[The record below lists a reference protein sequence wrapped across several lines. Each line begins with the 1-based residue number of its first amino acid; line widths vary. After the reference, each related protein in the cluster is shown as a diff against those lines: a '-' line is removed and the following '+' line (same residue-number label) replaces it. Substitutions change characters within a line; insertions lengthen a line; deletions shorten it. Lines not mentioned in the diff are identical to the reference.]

1 MPVDHYENFP
11 VASFLVPAHLRRPI
25 EAIYRFARSADDIAD
40 EGNATSDER
49 LAGLAAYQ
57 QELDRIAAGMPA
69 QSPLFIAL
77 AEEIRKHG
85 LPLQLFRDL
94 LDAFAQDVVKKRYT
108 DYPELLDYCRRSAD
122 PVGRLVLHLCGRTG
136 AAQLEQSDCICSA
149 LQLINFLQDVAVD
162 WQKER
167 IYIPLADLP
176 RFRISE
182 GDIAAGRWSANWAAL
197 MDFENDR
204 ARELLLRGAP
214 LVHALP
220 GRIGWEIR
228 LTVQGGLRILERL
241 RQVRGNVFERRPK
254 LGRLDWLVM
263 AGRSLTM

>member
-77 AEEIRKHG
+77 AEEIRKHD

-94 LDAFAQDVVKKRYT
+94 LDAFAAYNF
-108 DYPELLDYCRRSAD
+108 RRS
-122 PVGRLVLHLCGRTG
+122 V
-136 AAQLEQSDCICSA
+136 SA
-149 LQLINFLQDVAVD
+149 
-162 WQKER
+162 
-167 IYIPLADLP
+167 
-176 RFRISE
+176 
-182 GDIAAGRWSANWAAL
+182 
-197 MDFENDR
+197 
-204 ARELLLRGAP
+204 
-214 LVHALP
+214 
-220 GRIGWEIR
+220 
-228 LTVQGGLRILERL
+228 
-241 RQVRGNVFERRPK
+241 
-254 LGRLDWLVM
+254 
-263 AGRSLTM
+263 